1 MKAKIGIISVALLIL
16 SGCAFFGGEKIFT
29 PPSAIRYRLVSDCY
43 LVRNTSLKQSCEV
56 VCDTMVICFPC
67 IDCHAMS
74 QMLRLVNNL
83 DDIQSSA
90 SCLGGENVSVVGI
103 KIGDSFEMGR
113 FRIPIVTIS
122 AACDGCSRITGA
134 QIADLS
140 TGEIRPEVAIR
151 TP

>member
-56 VCDTMVICFPC
+56 LCDTDGHLFSVHGLP
-67 IDCHAMS
+67 
-74 QMLRLVNNL
+74 R
-83 DDIQSSA
+83 
-90 SCLGGENVSVVGI
+90 NVSKASIGKQYGRYTVVGI
-103 KIGDSFEMGR
+103 LPRAENVGVVGIEMRDSFEMGR
-113 FRIPIVTIS
+113 FRVPIVTIS

-151 TP
+151 VP

>member
-90 SCLGGENVSVVGI
+90 SCLGERMLASLGSKLGI
-103 KIGDSFEMGR
+103 LLKWGGFG
-113 FRIPIVTIS
+113 
-122 AACDGCSRITGA
+122 SR
-134 QIADLS
+134 S
-140 TGEIRPEVAIR
+140 
-151 TP
+151 